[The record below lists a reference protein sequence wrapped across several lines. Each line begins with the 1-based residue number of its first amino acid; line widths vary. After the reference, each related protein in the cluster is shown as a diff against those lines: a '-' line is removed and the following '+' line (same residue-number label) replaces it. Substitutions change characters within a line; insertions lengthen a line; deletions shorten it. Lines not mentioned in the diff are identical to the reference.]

1 MVLFNRFGKPVHK
14 QYFSVNDITQQPE
27 QMQQQQPDETQQGAG
42 AKKSKNKLQKFSS
55 LKISTSDDKP
65 KQKLSKF
72 INLQL

>member
-1 MVLFNRFGKPVHK
+1 MVLFNRFGQPVYK

-27 QMQQQQPDETQQGAG
+27 QMQQPQETQQGAG
-42 AKKSKNKLQKFSS
+42 AKKSKNKLQKFSN
-55 LKISTSDDKP
+55 LKINTMTEDKP